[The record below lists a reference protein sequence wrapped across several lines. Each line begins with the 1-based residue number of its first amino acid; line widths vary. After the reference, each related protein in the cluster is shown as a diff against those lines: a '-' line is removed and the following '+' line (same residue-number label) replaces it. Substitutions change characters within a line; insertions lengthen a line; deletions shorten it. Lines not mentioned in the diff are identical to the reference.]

1 MATALQLRRGTT
13 AQHSTFTGAAGE
25 VTVDTD
31 KDTVVVHDGLKAGG
45 FPLAK
50 QDDPTFTG
58 TATFDFVVANSV
70 YSKNLNSVGYFT
82 WDTATSSPAASI
94 NVGSTFVTDIHL
106 RMRRCLL
113 KDDGTVNYYL
123 SATDSTKKENGTAA
137 DLSGADGQVM
147 VEIPLFYTNRSVS
160 GTEITW
166 NVSLFPLDGF
176 SIHPAFI
183 KDGKVVPFRYIG
195 AYDACY
201 WDATDSTYKSGL
213 NLDNLSG
220 SLDLAADKLSSVS
233 GVYPIVG
240 VLRSDCRSLAANRGT
255 GWRQLDFALW
265 SAVQLLYL
273 VEFQSF
279 YSQNITGAGNTNG
292 SYVAS
297 SSNQN
302 DSPHTIAGAS
312 NSLGNA
318 STNTTTGAGVSAKPG
333 TSFMSFRGVENMYGN
348 CWTWADG
355 INVNVGANG
364 NVHVTN
370 NRADFADNT
379 STNMQLV
386 STTAPTTSNYV
397 SAIAAIDNYFI
408 ASSVSGG
415 SASTYLTD
423 YWYGS
428 TSSNRVVYVG
438 GGASDGAAAGAFVVA
453 ADNGSSSRERRR
465 GARLAF

>member
-1 MATALQLRRGTT
+1 MDKKISQLTAL
-13 AQHSTFTGAAGE
+13 TGANAAADDQLAIVDTNAAETKKISREEFFKNTPNIE
-25 VTVDTD
+25 VTG
-31 KDTVVVHDGLKAGG
+31 TV
-45 FPLAK
+45 
-50 QDDPTFTG
+50 
-58 TATFDFVVANSV
+58 TATSIFAQTIASTSSFSWN
-70 YSKNLNSVGYFT
+70 
-82 WDTATSSPAASI
+82 TATSSPAAVAGGPSTPVI
-94 NVGSTFVTDIHL
+94 TNVHR

-113 KDDGTVNYYL
+113 ADAGTVNYYL
-123 SATDSTKKENGTAA
+123 DATDSTLKEDGSSAVLT
-137 DLSGADGQVM
+137 GADGQVM
-147 VEIPLFYTNRSVS
+147 VEIPMFYVKRSVS
-160 GTEITW
+160 GTVSTW
-166 NVSLFPLDGF
+166 AIADVPLEGF
-176 SIHPAFI
+176 ELHPAFI
-183 KDGKVVPFRYIG
+183 KDGKVVPFRYIS

-292 SYVAS
+292 TYVGS

-302 DSPHTIAGAS
+302 DSPHTVAGAS
-312 NSLGNA
+312 NSLGNT

-333 TSFMSFRGVENMYGN
+333 TSFMSFRGIENMYGN
-348 CWTWADG
+348 CWSWADG
-355 INVNVGANG
+355 INVNVTANG

-370 NRADFADNT
+370 NSADFADNT

-397 SAIAAIDNYFI
+397 SAIAAIDNYFV

-428 TSSNRVVYVG
+428 ASSNRVVIVG
-438 GGASDGAAAGAFVVA
+438 GSADIGALAGAFLVVA
-453 ADNGSSSRERRR
+453 NSGSSSRVRLV
-465 GARLAF
+465 GARLAY

>member
-1 MATALQLRRGTT
+1 L
-13 AQHSTFTGAAGE
+13 
-25 VTVDTD
+25 
-31 KDTVVVHDGLKAGG
+31 
-45 FPLAK
+45 LA
-50 QDDPTFTG
+50 D
-58 TATFDFVVANSV
+58 N
-70 YSKNLNSVGYFT
+70 
-82 WDTATSSPAASI
+82 
-94 NVGSTFVTDIHL
+94 
-106 RMRRCLL
+106 
-113 KDDGTVNYYL
+113 GTVNYYL
-123 SATDSTKKENGTAA
+123 DATDSTLKEDGSSAVLT
-137 DLSGADGQVM
+137 GADGQVM
-147 VEIPLFYTNRSVS
+147 VEIPMFYVKRSVN
-160 GTEITW
+160 GTVTTW
-166 NVSLFPLDGF
+166 AIADVPLEGF
-176 SIHPAFI
+176 ELHPAFV

-273 VEFQSF
+273 VENQSF
-279 YSQNITGAGNTNG
+279 YSQNITGAGNTNVTNAY
-292 SYVAS
+292 SIAS
-297 SSNQN
+297 SSNQT
-302 DSPHTIAGAS
+302 DSPHSVAGKS

-318 STNTTTGAGVSAKPG
+318 STNTTTGAESASRD
-333 TSFMSFRGVENMYGN
+333 TAFMSFRGVENMYGN
-348 CWTWADG
+348 CWNWADG

-428 TSSNRVVYVG
+428 TSSNRVVIVG
-438 GGASDGAAAGAFVVA
+438 GGAGAGANAGAFVVNA
-453 ADNGSSSRERRR
+453 FSASSDRSRLS

>member
-45 FPLAK
+45 FPLVRDGGSA
-50 QDDPTFTG
+50 TFT
-58 TATFDFVVANSV
+58 TVFAETIASTSSFSWNSATN
-70 YSKNLNSVGYFT
+70 
-82 WDTATSSPAASI
+82 SPAA
-94 NVGSTFVTDIHL
+94 VAGGPSTPVITNIHR

-113 KDDGTVNYYL
+113 ADNGTVNYYL
-123 SATDSTKKENGTAA
+123 DATDSTLKEDGSSAVLT
-137 DLSGADGQVM
+137 GADGQVM
-147 VEIPLFYTNRSVS
+147 VEIPMFYVKRSVN
-160 GTEITW
+160 GTVTTW
-166 NVSLFPLDGF
+166 AIADVPLEGF
-176 SIHPAFI
+176 ELHPAFV

-273 VEFQSF
+273 VENQSF
-279 YSQNITGAGNTNG
+279 YSQNITGAGNTNVTNAY
-292 SYVAS
+292 SIAS
-297 SSNQN
+297 SSNQT
-302 DSPHTIAGAS
+302 DSPHSVAGKS

-318 STNTTTGAGVSAKPG
+318 STNTTTGAESASRD
-333 TSFMSFRGVENMYGN
+333 TAFMSFRGVENMYGN
-348 CWTWADG
+348 CWNWADG

-428 TSSNRVVYVG
+428 TSSNRVVILG
-438 GGASDGAAAGAFVVA
+438 GSANNGASAGAFVVLA
-453 ADNGSSSRERRR
+453 LNDSSNRARNV

>member
-45 FPLAK
+45 FPLVRDGGSA
-50 QDDPTFTG
+50 TFT
-58 TATFDFVVANSV
+58 TVFAETIASTSSFSWNSATN
-70 YSKNLNSVGYFT
+70 
-82 WDTATSSPAASI
+82 SPAA
-94 NVGSTFVTDIHL
+94 VAGGPSTPVITNIHR

-113 KDDGTVNYYL
+113 ADNGTVNYYL
-123 SATDSTKKENGTAA
+123 DATDSTLKEDGSSAVLT
-137 DLSGADGQVM
+137 GADGQVM
-147 VEIPLFYTNRSVS
+147 VEIPMFYVKRSVN
-160 GTEITW
+160 GTVTTW
-166 NVSLFPLDGF
+166 AIADVPLEGF
-176 SIHPAFI
+176 ELHPAFV

-273 VEFQSF
+273 VENQSF
-279 YSQNITGAGNTNG
+279 YSQNITGAGNTNVTNAY
-292 SYVAS
+292 SIAS
-297 SSNQN
+297 SSNQT
-302 DSPHTIAGAS
+302 DSPHSVAGKS

-318 STNTTTGAGVSAKPG
+318 STNTTTGAESASRD
-333 TSFMSFRGVENMYGN
+333 TAFMSFRGVENMYGN
-348 CWTWADG
+348 CWNWADG

-428 TSSNRVVYVG
+428 TSSNRGVRIGGSADVG
-438 GGASDGAAAGAFVVA
+438 AVAGAFVVVA
-453 ADNGSSSRERRR
+453 SGGSSSRIRTV

>member
-45 FPLAK
+45 FPLVRDGGPA
-50 QDDPTFTG
+50 TFT
-58 TATFDFVVANSV
+58 TVFAETIASTSSFSWNSATN
-70 YSKNLNSVGYFT
+70 
-82 WDTATSSPAASI
+82 SPAA
-94 NVGSTFVTDIHL
+94 VAGGPSTPVITNIHR

-113 KDDGTVNYYL
+113 ADNGTVNYYL
-123 SATDSTKKENGTAA
+123 DATDSTLKEDGSSAVLT
-137 DLSGADGQVM
+137 GADGQVM
-147 VEIPLFYTNRSVS
+147 VEIPMFYVKRSVN
-160 GTEITW
+160 GTVTTW
-166 NVSLFPLDGF
+166 AIADVPLEGF
-176 SIHPAFI
+176 ELHPAFV

-292 SYVAS
+292 SYVAP

-348 CWTWADG
+348 CLNWADG

-428 TSSNRVVYVG
+428 TSSNRVVIVG
-438 GGASDGAAAGAFVVA
+438 GSANSGADAGAFFVYA
-453 ADNGSSSRERRR
+453 SGGSSLRSRTI